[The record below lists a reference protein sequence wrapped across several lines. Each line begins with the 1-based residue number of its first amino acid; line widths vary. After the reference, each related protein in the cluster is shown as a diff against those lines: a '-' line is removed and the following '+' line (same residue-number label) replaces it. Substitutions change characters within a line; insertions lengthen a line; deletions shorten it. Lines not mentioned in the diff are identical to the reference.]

1 MTTSTNQATKIP
13 IPPGLADALREFPTV
28 RNVEHCG
35 KRFTA
40 NPLAIYAYCPQC
52 QAEIKVRAF
61 SAVDELEDVIDA
73 VLQWMNNPAAA
84 HAAEQRAAELRED
97 ED

>member
-1 MTTSTNQATKIP
+1 MNTNISRATVP
-13 IPPGLADALREFPTV
+13 SGLADALREFPTS

-35 KRFTA
+35 KRFTV
-40 NPLAIYAYCPQC
+40 NPLTIYAQCPQC
-52 QAEIKVRAF
+52 HAKIKVRSF
-61 SAVDELEDVIDA
+61 SAVEELEDVIDA

-97 ED
+97 E